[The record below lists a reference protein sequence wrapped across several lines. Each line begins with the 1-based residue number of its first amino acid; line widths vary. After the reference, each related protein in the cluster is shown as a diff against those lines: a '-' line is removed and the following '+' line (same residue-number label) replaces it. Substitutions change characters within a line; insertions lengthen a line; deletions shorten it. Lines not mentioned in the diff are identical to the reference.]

1 MEGEKVDVKWGTKW
15 YPATILKQINEEE
28 VEVEFINH
36 DYEPEIVSISY
47 QIRKLSKS
55 AQILSLSNLL
65 GHLIVNV
72 SKVSSKIS

>member
-1 MEGEKVDVKWGTKW
+1 MKWGTKW

-36 DYEPEIVSISY
+36 DYEPEIVSISDT
-47 QIRKLSKS
+47 KALKVSS
-55 AQILSLSNLL
+55 NSLSLSNLL